1 MGEKAKPNKAQFEMM
16 SKIIKD
22 HRLRAHAAIASA
34 NDVLAKLF
42 NLENHIKQDK
52 EVNISPN
59 TTHKDSNKSPKNE
72 TDPGDNGVSGED
84 SNISK
89 EESGKSPKDQREPS
103 EISSGSNETLPD
115 KTKKDKAEPGDSGKG
130 SGTKNKEPKSETGP
144 VDSGEGSGY
153 TNKKDNEGQ
162 IDKPIS

>member
-1 MGEKAKPNKAQFEMM
+1 MG
-16 SKIIKD
+16 
-22 HRLRAHAAIASA
+22 
-34 NDVLAKLF
+34 
-42 NLENHIKQDK
+42 IKQDK

-162 IDKPIS
+162 IDKPISTEDNTKKPHTTKQDGDASNSSDKVHQSPGQARIKVQM

>member
-1 MGEKAKPNKAQFEMM
+1 MG
-16 SKIIKD
+16 
-22 HRLRAHAAIASA
+22 
-34 NDVLAKLF
+34 
-42 NLENHIKQDK
+42 NHIKQDK

-115 KTKKDKAEPGDSGKG
+115 KTKKDSNIHQK
-130 SGTKNKEPKSETGP
+130 TKQSQVTVAKVVEPKTRNLKVKQAQLILVKAVG
-144 VDSGEGSGY
+144 
-153 TNKKDNEGQ
+153 T
-162 IDKPIS
+162 PIKRIMKAR